1 VNDPQIVTLLK
12 NRIDICETVL
22 AQLQE
27 VLSRLP
33 PDLEPTYDK
42 LVSILRSLSA
52 CSVKPKVRLLVDDS
66 AMN

>member
-1 VNDPQIVTLLK
+1 VNDPHIVTLLK

-52 CSVKPKVRLLVDDS
+52 CSVKPKVRLLDDDR